1 MIDDDIGD
9 GRSSHSPPFEGVM
22 MVRRMT
28 NGVIGVAALTA
39 TLFGTAGEGKQL
51 EQYVRFFG
59 HEKRPRSMVTSL

>member
-9 GRSSHSPPFEGVM
+9 GRSSHSPPFEGLM
-22 MVRRMT
+22 TVRRMT
-28 NGVIGVAALTA
+28 DGVIGVVALTT

-51 EQYVRFFG
+51 KQYSRLFG